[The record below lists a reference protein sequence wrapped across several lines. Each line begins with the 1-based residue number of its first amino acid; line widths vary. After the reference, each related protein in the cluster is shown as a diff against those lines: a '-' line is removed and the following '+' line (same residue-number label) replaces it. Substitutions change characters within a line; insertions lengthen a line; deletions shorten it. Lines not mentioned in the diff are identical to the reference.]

1 MDHLES
7 DPCTNDRSPS
17 IVIESSAAAKFN
29 LSALEKLHNP
39 KISWKVKTYCHEGY
53 YFVLKVDK
61 SGDYWRFVIVMFE
74 SPEVC
79 SEFNIKIKVYE
90 TNSSPDTRLS
100 AKVRCDPCS
109 IDQSEAEMEGFGLNV
124 PHRFMEEM
132 MFKE

>member
-1 MDHLES
+1 MACPFFGQCDHIVPLSKLLDHLES

-29 LSALEKLHNP
+29 LSALEKLYNP
-39 KISWKVKTYCHEGY
+39 QISWKVKTYCHKGY

-74 SPEVC
+74 SPDVC

-90 TNSSPDTRLS
+90 TNSSSCFT
-100 AKVRCDPCS
+100 
-109 IDQSEAEMEGFGLNV
+109 
-124 PHRFMEEM
+124 M
-132 MFKE
+132 MFALTSLTVNPRRLTDV